1 LWIGSLESS
10 NIIEVTKGAAKAELV
25 AQDRD
30 GEPRSSGTEINFLCV
45 RVFGLSLCG
54 FHLGQNRANHNGQ
67 MKCFFHLC
75 ISTQPLRQFQTSRSV
90 EQKAGDNKST
100 RVR

>member
-1 LWIGSLESS
+1 
-10 NIIEVTKGAAKAELV
+10 VTKGAAKAELV

-54 FHLGQNRANHNGQ
+54 FHLGQKPRQSQRTNE
-67 MKCFFHLC
+67 MFFSSLYSHAAFTAV
-75 ISTQPLRQFQTSRSV
+75 SNFT
-90 EQKAGDNKST
+90 
-100 RVR
+100 

>member
-1 LWIGSLESS
+1 
-10 NIIEVTKGAAKAELV
+10 VTKGAAKAELV

-54 FHLGQNRANHNGQ
+54 FHLGQKPRQSQRTNE
-67 MKCFFHLC
+67 MFFHLC
-75 ISTQPLRQFQTSRSV
+75 IPTQPLRQFQTSRSV
-90 EQKAGDNKST
+90 EQKAGGNKST